1 MQAVQLVSTGM
12 IAVKSVNVQMVELVQ
27 WMGHA
32 YAPQELLDTTAQS
45 KVPRNKL
52 MSIYCRFFAF
62 CMVHKLKIIAY
73 INHCRSIRTFNTLC
87 ITKMTAD
94 AAKNSKYLH
103 FSLSL
108 TCTVFIFSL

>member
-45 KVPRNKL
+45 KVLRITSNAHFAIVNL
-52 MSIYCRFFAF
+52 YIYGT
-62 CMVHKLKIIAY
+62 LLT
-73 INHCRSIRTFNTLC
+73 INQLC
-87 ITKMTAD
+87 
-94 AAKNSKYLH
+94 
-103 FSLSL
+103 
-108 TCTVFIFSL
+108 